1 MKKLSCILLA
11 VMLITALFVSC
22 TAEVIDPYDGLAYVT
37 FGGPASKDLSA
48 SYEVQSYED
57 LYWFYTAQK
66 ADDFGKTGELTDET
80 PLAVENNDHV
90 KGLGGKIGPFSQGV
104 WNFVLKAYNATDEN
118 KTLVYEGR
126 ANGIT
131 LTKSEV
137 KSVPVSVTPQG
148 ETGTIEFRNAY
159 FRWNEDNGGSDK
171 PTIKITAV
179 GTSKTYTLL
188 SGISAVDEYGNIP
201 LEWSTKDGNLSIDS
215 KYPEV
220 LSDYYNCKIVAWVIN
235 ESSPIFEQSFGIR
248 VYGSATTVISG
259 DITEKVDSFVDF
271 EAKSDLNVIKGAN
284 SAIVG
289 VTPSNTPG
297 LATTVDFEGLET
309 TNQYSLNVVVKDAAS
324 AASDGFSVTDGR
336 VAVAAINL
344 QLKDVKSNKNASF
357 TSAVITTYISTGLE
371 NVGVFYNDENED
383 RLVSYDSNTGKL
395 VFRTTHFSEYYVVAN
410 KVAEAN
416 GKYYGSLQDAIN
428 AASQGSTITVLSDI
442 SLMKTI
448 QIKDGKEVEINLNG
462 NSITK
467 DSIPF
472 KIGNAKVVFSGE
484 GTIAETK
491 SDQYAPIQVYG
502 SNVDTEN
509 YTVVTVGKDITLKGW
524 SGIFVARN
532 AEGKYKHYGLVVN
545 VNGSIVAPAEESHV
559 NGSGIYING
568 QCQVV
573 EGNVP
578 VFNLEGASIVARETG
593 IYAAGYA
600 AWNIKDTTIE
610 SANALS
616 LKSGSFTIDG
626 GLYKSTGEFFEPSE
640 DTSNGSVDTGAALS
654 MTSNDGYAKKLDVV
668 VNSGRFESVNGYA
681 VYEGIP
687 NKKNSSIPVAAESY
701 VTLVINGGEFIGNTD
716 KGSIKLNSIK
726 NLKVVCGGVFNSEP
740 SDAYLKDGYTAE
752 QDDEYPSI
760 WTVKKAVAK
769 VDGLYFASL
778 EAAFEKA
785 LALGNPVMTILDD
798 IDLSGKNWIPIKIG
812 SENNAVKS
820 LTIEGNGHSINNM
833 TIAIAADNDPKGAP
847 QAGSSNYYGEGFI
860 AEVYTKTLSIKNLT
874 FNSANVNDS
883 GMDETPEHHTSGVS
897 VVVGRNC
904 YSTVNLENVN
914 VIDSKVYGG
923 EKVGALIGH
932 CMGGKTNINGG
943 SVKNTTVTCTWY
955 YSAML
960 IGLAHAKARITVNEA
975 VLESNSN
982 TYDLKWPDAT
992 ASYTTTE
999 GDTIAWEPYGNPGG
1013 LWIYAA
1019 WKDQIAMTGGTEES
1033 TYDDGTY
1040 KGMINGHALPFTKEG
1055 TAYSGDWTT
1064 L

>member
-57 LYWFYTAQK
+57 LYWFYTATK
-66 ADDFGKTGELTDET
+66 TDAYGKTGETKVET
-80 PLAVENNDHV
+80 PLAVENNNHM
-90 KGLGGKIGPFSQGV
+90 KGLGGKIGPFSQGT
-104 WNFVLKAYNATDEN
+104 WKFELFAYSNSTKADG
-118 KTLVYEGR
+118 TLVYKGSVEG
-126 ANGIT
+126 IK
-131 LTKSEV
+131 LTSSSLT
-137 KSVPVSVTPQG
+137 SVPVSVTPQG
-148 ETGTIEFRNAY
+148 DYGTIEFRNAS
-159 FRWNEDNGGSDK
+159 FKWAGTSGEGK

-179 GTSKTYTLL
+179 GPQTYTLL
-188 SGISAVDEYGNIP
+188 SGLENVDESGNVP
-201 LEWSTKDGNLSIDS
+201 LKWKDDTLSIDQS
-215 KYPEV
+215 YKNV
-220 LSDYYNCKIVAWVIN
+220 AAGYYKCTVVAWVVD

-271 EAKSDLNVIKGAN
+271 EVGQEDLVVFKGA
-284 SAIVG
+284 STMEVLS
-289 VTPSNTPG
+289 TPSN
-297 LATTVDFEGLET
+297 ASDKFTTVDFGSNLDGNKTYSLSVKSTTAAEAASKFTVSDGEASVAGIDLTLT
-309 TNQYSLNVVVKDAAS
+309 TNNT
-324 AASDGFSVTDGR
+324 SVT
-336 VAVAAINL
+336 
-344 QLKDVKSNKNASF
+344 SF
-357 TSAVITTYISTGLE
+357 GSEITITTYISTGLE
-371 NVGVFYNDENED
+371 NVRVVYNGQGGNPALIE
-383 RLVSYDSNTGKL
+383 YDKSTGKL
-395 VFRTTHFSEYYVVAN
+395 VFTTTHFSEYYVVA
-410 KVAEAN
+410 KRVAEAN
-416 GKYYGSLQDAIN
+416 GKYYGSLQDAID

-448 QIKDGKEVEINLNG
+448 QINDGKEVEINLNG
-462 NSITK
+462 KTVSIVDNCFSLEGANVSISGNGRLVRTGSSTNALFWLYGSTESVSDYTVLSIGKDVVLEAPYAIAVNKNSASK
-467 DSIPF
+467 EGKSC
-472 KIGNAKVVFSGE
+472 GVVVNLN
-484 GTIAETK
+484 GTINA
-491 SDQYAPIQVYG
+491 SVCGVY
-502 SNVDTEN
+502 T
-509 YTVVTVGKDITLKGW
+509 
-524 SGIFVARN
+524 
-532 AEGKYKHYGLVVN
+532 
-545 VNGSIVAPAEESHV
+545 NGTCNSMDEEA
-559 NGSGIYING
+559 
-568 QCQVV
+568 
-573 EGNVP
+573 P
-578 VFNLEGASIVARETG
+578 VFNIDGAKISASYGG

-600 AWNIKDTTIE
+600 VWNIKDTMIE

-626 GLYKSTGEFFEPSE
+626 GSFRSTGEYSEPAE
-640 DTSNGSVDTGAALS
+640 DSSNGSVDTGAALS

-752 QDDEYPSI
+752 QDDEDPSI
-760 WTVKKAVAK
+760 WTVKKAVAE
-769 VDGLYFASL
+769 VDGFYFASL

-785 LALGNPVMTILDD
+785 LALENPVMTILDD

-833 TIAIAADNDPKGAP
+833 TIAIAADNNPKGAP

-860 AEVYTKTLSIKNLT
+860 AEVYTKTLTIRNLT

-883 GMDETPEHHTSGVS
+883 GMDETPAHHTSGVS

-960 IGLAHAKARITVNEA
+960 IGFANDKAKITVNEA

-982 TYDLKWPDAT
+982 TYDLKWSDVT
-992 ASYTTTE
+992 AFDTTTE
-999 GDTIAWEPYGNPGG
+999 GDTIAWEPYGNPG
-1013 LWIYAA
+1013 LWVYAA
-1019 WKDQIAMTGGTEES
+1019 WKDQIAMTGGTEEP
-1033 TYDDGTY
+1033 TYDNGTY
-1040 KGMINGHALPFTKEG
+1040 EGKINGHALSFTKEG
-1055 TAYSGDWTT
+1055 TAYSGDWT

>member
-66 ADDFGKTGELTDET
+66 ADDFGKTGEVTDKT
-80 PLAVENNDHV
+80 PVSKDGEGPV
-90 KGLGGKIGPFSQGV
+90 VGLGGQVGPLSQGL
-104 WNFVLKAYNATDEN
+104 WDFELFAYSSKER
-118 KTLVYEGR
+118 KEGTLVYKGSVEG
-126 ANGIT
+126 IK
-131 LTKSEV
+131 LTSSSLT
-137 KSVPVSVTPQG
+137 SVPVSVTPQG
-148 ETGTIEFRNAY
+148 DSGTIEFRNAY

-220 LSDYYNCKIVAWVIN
+220 LADYYNCKIVAWVIN

-271 EAKSDLNVIKGAN
+271 EVSQEDLVVFKGA
-284 SAIVG
+284 STMEVLS
-289 VTPSNTPG
+289 TPSN
-297 LATTVDFEGLET
+297 ASDKFTTVDFGSNLDGNKT
-309 TNQYSLNVVVKDAAS
+309 YSLSVKSTTAAEAAS
-324 AASDGFSVTDGR
+324 KFTVSDGEASVAGIDLTLTTDNNP
-336 VAVAAINL
+336 VT
-344 QLKDVKSNKNASF
+344 SF
-357 TSAVITTYISTGLE
+357 DSEITITTYIAAGLDKNSVRVLYGNEGKNYLTDYNST
-371 NVGVFYNDENED
+371 
-383 RLVSYDSNTGKL
+383 TGKL
-395 VFRTTHFSEYYVVAN
+395 VFKTNHFSEYYVVTDA
-410 KVAEAN
+410 VASI
-416 GKYYGSLQDAIN
+416 GSIGYAFLQDAID
-428 AASQGSTITVLSDI
+428 AATDGDIIIVQKDIQWTEKIEISGKRKLTID
-442 SLMKTI
+442 
-448 QIKDGKEVEINLNG
+448 LNG
-462 NSITK
+462 HSIVGDDGDK
-467 DSIPF
+467 SYLFDIYD
-472 KIGNAKVVFSGE
+472 
-484 GTIAETK
+484 AEVLFTGK
-491 SDQYAPIQVYG
+491 GVISDTAVWGYAPIGVKG
-502 SNVDTEN
+502 NSDDCSN
-509 YTVVTVGKDITLKGW
+509 YTVVTIDSEVVIKGFYGIMATKDSNG
-524 SGIFVARN
+524 SYN
-532 AEGKYKHYGLVVN
+532 NYGLVVN
-545 VNGSIVAPAEESHV
+545 VKGTIEVPLATCPVQYGGAA
-559 NGSGIYING
+559 IYING
-568 QCQVV
+568 SNKQT
-573 EGNVP
+573 EGNVISI
-578 VFNLEGASIVARETG
+578 NLEGATLNVDKGIG

-600 AWNIKDTTIE
+600 KWNIEDTTINGADAAIEIRAGEMVIE
-610 SANALS
+610 SGEFTASTTPTEVTPNGNGS
-616 LKSGSFTIDG
+616 TTSGSALAVAQHTTQLPVLVNIAG
-626 GLYKSTGEFFEPSE
+626 GTFKGYSALYE
-640 DTSNGSVDTGAALS
+640 SNSQG
-654 MTSNDGYAKKLDVV
+654 
-668 VNSGRFESVNGYA
+668 
-681 VYEGIP
+681 
-687 NKKNSSIPVAAESY
+687 NSSEAIAKVRLSVAGGTFNA
-701 VTLVINGGEFIGNTD
+701 INGGSVAVYSEDCTGFIT
-716 KGSIKLNSIK
+716 
-726 NLKVVCGGVFNSEP
+726 GGTFNSNP
-740 SDAYLKDGYTAE
+740 SKYVADGYVAE
-752 QDDEYPSI
+752 YDEDSFV
-760 WTVKKAVAK
+760 WTVKKAVAE
-769 VDGLYFASL
+769 VDGFYFASL

-785 LALGNPVMTILDD
+785 LALENPVMTILDD

-833 TIAIAADNDPKGAP
+833 TIAIAADNNPKGAP

-860 AEVYTKTLSIKNLT
+860 AEVYTKTLTIRNLT

-960 IGLAHAKARITVNEA
+960 IGFAHDKARITVNEA

-982 TYDLKWPDAT
+982 TYDLKWSDVT

-999 GDTIAWEPYGNPGG
+999 GDTVAWEPYGNPG
-1013 LWIYAA
+1013 LWVYAA

-1033 TYDDGTY
+1033 TYNNGTY
-1040 KGMINGHALPFTKEG
+1040 EGKINGHALSFTKVG
-1055 TAYSGDWTT
+1055 TAYSGDWT

>member
-11 VMLITALFVSC
+11 VMLITAMFVSC

-48 SYEVQSYED
+48 SYEVQSYEN
-57 LYWFYTAQK
+57 LFWFYTATK
-66 ADDFGKTGELTDET
+66 TDAYGKTGETKVET
-80 PLAVENNDHV
+80 PLAVENNNHV
-90 KGLGGKIGPFSQGV
+90 KGLGGKIGPFSQGT
-104 WNFVLKAYNATDEN
+104 WNFVLKAYNIKEEN
-118 KTLVYEGR
+118 RTLVYEGS
-126 ANGIT
+126 ANGIK

-148 ETGTIEFRNAY
+148 DYGTIEFRNAY

-220 LSDYYNCKIVAWVIN
+220 LSDYYNCKIVAWVVD

-271 EAKSDLNVIKGAN
+271 EVSQEDLVVFKGA
-284 SAIVG
+284 SSMEVLS
-289 VTPSNTPG
+289 TPVNASDKV
-297 LATTVDFEGLET
+297 TTVDFGSNLDGNKT
-309 TNQYSLNVVVKDAAS
+309 YSLSVKSTTAAEAAS
-324 AASDGFSVTDGR
+324 KFTVSDGEASVAGIDLTLTTDNTP
-336 VAVAAINL
+336 VT
-344 QLKDVKSNKNASF
+344 SF
-357 TSAVITTYISTGLE
+357 DSEITITTYITAGLDK
-371 NVGVFYNDENED
+371 NSVKVLYGNEGKNYLTD
-383 RLVSYDSNTGKL
+383 YDSTTGKL
-395 VFRTTHFSEYYVVAN
+395 VFKTNHFSEYYVVTDAAASIGSTGYAFLQDAVDCARNGEKIKLLNDVDITTSLGLSIDKKITLDLNGKSIKAGERMTTNIKVYSSGSLALEDSSSDGNGRIYTEDAYVNVDNGYGIIRVFGVFIMDSGKVEAVIESEPQNKGQFGIGVGTNGKVTINGGEIKAGWYAVSNNAN
-410 KVAEAN
+410 DSGSEITVNGGTLISTADYAIYNPGKGSSLTVTGGTIYGEAGGIAMFQGDLFVSGGTITSKGRGDTGEWGDGTGNLSNAALYVGTERAGYGDVSAIIEGGLFTAEGNAVVLNSAN
-416 GKYYGSLQDAIN
+416 GKY
-428 AASQGSTITVLSDI
+428 
-442 SLMKTI
+442 
-448 QIKDGKEVEINLNG
+448 
-462 NSITK
+462 
-467 DSIPF
+467 
-472 KIGNAKVVFSGE
+472 
-484 GTIAETK
+484 
-491 SDQYAPIQVYG
+491 
-502 SNVDTEN
+502 
-509 YTVVTVGKDITLKGW
+509 
-524 SGIFVARN
+524 
-532 AEGKYKHYGLVVN
+532 
-545 VNGSIVAPAEESHV
+545 
-559 NGSGIYING
+559 
-568 QCQVV
+568 
-573 EGNVP
+573 
-578 VFNLEGASIVARETG
+578 
-593 IYAAGYA
+593 
-600 AWNIKDTTIE
+600 
-610 SANALS
+610 
-616 LKSGSFTIDG
+616 
-626 GLYKSTGEFFEPSE
+626 
-640 DTSNGSVDTGAALS
+640 
-654 MTSNDGYAKKLDVV
+654 
-668 VNSGRFESVNGYA
+668 
-681 VYEGIP
+681 
-687 NKKNSSIPVAAESY
+687 
-701 VTLVINGGEFIGNTD
+701 
-716 KGSIKLNSIK
+716 SIKLG
-726 NLKVVCGGVFNSEP
+726 LKGGSFSSDPSEYV
-740 SDAYLKDGYTAE
+740 ADGYTAE
-752 QDDEYPSI
+752 QNDDDPSI
-760 WTVKKAVAK
+760 WTVKKAVAE
-769 VDGLYFASL
+769 VDGFYFTSL

-785 LALGNPVMTILDD
+785 LTLEKPVMKILDD

-812 SENNAVKS
+812 SENHAVKS

-860 AEVYTKTLSIKNLT
+860 AEVYTKTLTIRNLT

-960 IGLAHAKARITVNEA
+960 IGFAHDKARITVNEA

-982 TYDLKWPDAT
+982 TYDLKWSDVT

-999 GDTIAWEPYGNPGG
+999 GDTVAWEPYGNPG
-1013 LWIYAA
+1013 LWVYAA

-1033 TYDDGTY
+1033 TYNNGTY
-1040 KGMINGHALPFTKEG
+1040 EGKINGHALSFTKVG
-1055 TAYSGDWTT
+1055 TAYSGDWT